1 MREEGSA
8 VVQCEVESERSEQL
22 YINRSGL
29 IRSSVQCP
37 VSLSTLSLSANSPE
51 WAESSQQSMDGNFLF
66 LSLEIWR
73 TGW

>member
-8 VVQCEVESERSEQL
+8 VVQVVESERTEQL

-51 WAESSQQSMDGNFLF
+51 WAERSQQSMDGNFLF

>member
-8 VVQCEVESERSEQL
+8 VVQEVESERTEQL

-37 VSLSTLSLSANSPE
+37 VSLSTLSPSVNSLE

>member
-8 VVQCEVESERSEQL
+8 VVQCEVESERTEQL

-29 IRSSVQCP
+29 IRSSVQSHCL
-37 VSLSTLSLSANSPE
+37 LSPSANSPE
-51 WAESSQQSMDGNFLF
+51 WAERSQQSMDGNFLF